1 MASSGSSG
9 SGEDTSAWMLIS
21 TDRTVID
28 AALKKRHKGIKY
40 DQGRKDNR
48 KKEDPLTKDIFFS
61 QFDHLITSQ
70 LSIYPILV

>member
-9 SGEDTSAWMLIS
+9 SGVANSAWMLIS

-48 KKEDPLTKDIFFS
+48 KKRPIDQGYIFLTI
-61 QFDHLITSQ
+61 
-70 LSIYPILV
+70 